1 VSNDCT
7 GKTIRGKQGHK
18 QLALTLVSV
27 YHTCTKTGEDELYLR
42 FLKTLDNLLGRAPAK
57 LEIVMEADVNSSL
70 ESATG
75 YNPQS
80 FAQRSGYMASL
91 ARLAITE

>member
-1 VSNDCT
+1 MSNDCA
-7 GKTIRGKQGHK
+7 GITIRGKQGHK
-18 QLALTLVSV
+18 QLAPTLVSV
-27 YHTCTKTGEDELYLR
+27 YHPCTKTGKDKLYLR
-42 FLKTLDNLLGRAPAK
+42 FLKTLNNLLGRAPAK

-75 YNPQS
+75 YTPQS
-80 FAQRSGYMASL
+80 FAQRSGHMASL